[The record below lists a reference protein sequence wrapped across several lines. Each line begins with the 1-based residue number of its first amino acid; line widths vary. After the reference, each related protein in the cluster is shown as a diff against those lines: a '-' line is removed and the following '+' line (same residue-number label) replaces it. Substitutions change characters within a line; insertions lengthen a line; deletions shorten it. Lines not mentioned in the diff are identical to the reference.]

1 MKIKPSYLSA
11 FLAGIILVF
20 IDQAAKIIALRNFF
34 DYDSFSADILNLA
47 VYRNTG
53 AIFGLPVPP
62 GVFYFIFIF
71 LLFAAIFSRI
81 YKANEIQKSEVAGFT
96 LIFAGA
102 AGNMIDRLRF
112 GYIIDFVN
120 IKGLLIFNLAD
131 VFIAGGALIL
141 FSNYFPQF
149 GFSGKSFKK
158 KIYIILF
165 TVLGIIASFLVHAA
179 VEIWYIDLLLSNF
192 QKYSF
197 GLGWPFWYSFHHIA
211 SVVLLALGALIG
223 YAQGKYWWNIL
234 YEKR

>member
-1 MKIKPSYLSA
+1 MKIISVYLRA

-20 IDQAAKIIALRNFF
+20 IDQAAKIIALRNFS
-34 DYDSFSADILNLA
+34 DYDPFSADILNLA

-62 GVFYFIFIF
+62 GAFYLIFIF
-71 LLFAAIFSRI
+71 LLFAAIFTRI
-81 YKANEIQKSEVAGFT
+81 YKANEIQKSEVAGFM

-102 AGNMIDRLRF
+102 AGNMIDRIRL
-112 GYIIDFVN
+112 GYIVDFVN

-141 FSNYFPQF
+141 FSGYFPRF
-149 GFSGKSFKK
+149 GLSGKGLKK
-158 KIYIILF
+158 RIYIILF
-165 TVLGIIASFLVHAA
+165 TALGIIASFLVHAA
-179 VEIWYIDLLLSNF
+179 FEIWYIDLLLSNF

-211 SVVLLALGALIG
+211 SAVLFALGALIG
-223 YAQGKYWWNIL
+223 YAQGKYWWNVL